1 METGGNKMGTNRL
14 PNNHKGHSQ
23 RKAIAHRRNVV
34 VARQNRSPRR
44 QPLLMMMPTATFI
57 N

>member
-34 VARQNRSPRR
+34 VARQNIRQRR
-44 QPLLMMMPTATFI
+44 QPLLDDVHGHI
-57 N
+57 H

>member
-14 PNNHKGHSQ
+14 PTITNG
-23 RKAIAHRRNVV
+23 IASAKLSRIAVMW
-34 VARQNRSPRR
+34 
-44 QPLLMMMPTATFI
+44 LLRVRTFASGASRCSMMSTATFI